1 LKGEKKFGCPTCS
14 KRFMRS
20 DHLNKHLKIHAQQQ
34 QQQQNDLQ
42 MSSQTHMSFQHL
54 NQLEMN
60 NNTSAINDLSS
71 SQTSSSSLSIK
82 LEN

>member
-1 LKGEKKFGCPTCS
+1 
-14 KRFMRS
+14 MRS
-20 DHLNKHLKIHAQQQ
+20 DHLNKHLKIHAQ

-60 NNTSAINDLSS
+60 NNTSTINDLSS

>member
-1 LKGEKKFGCPTCS
+1 
-14 KRFMRS
+14 MRS
-20 DHLNKHLKIHAQQQ
+20 DHLNKHLKIHAQQ